1 MTANQTAFQIAR
13 RAFSAYT
20 TVETVEGF
28 VAAQLR
34 AMALQ
39 AANADGEY
47 MVFPASETPGQR
59 FSPVS
64 QSPMDWL

>member
-1 MTANQTAFQIAR
+1 MTSTTFQIAR
-13 RAFSAYT
+13 RAFGAYT
-20 TVETVEGF
+20 TAETVDGY

-47 MVFPASETPGQR
+47 MVFPANETPGQR
-59 FSPVS
+59 FTPAT
-64 QSPMDWL
+64 QSPLDWL

>member
-1 MTANQTAFQIAR
+1 MTFQIAR

-20 TVETVEGF
+20 VVEMIEGY

-34 AMALQ
+34 SMELQ

-47 MVFPASETPGQR
+47 MVFPANETPGQR